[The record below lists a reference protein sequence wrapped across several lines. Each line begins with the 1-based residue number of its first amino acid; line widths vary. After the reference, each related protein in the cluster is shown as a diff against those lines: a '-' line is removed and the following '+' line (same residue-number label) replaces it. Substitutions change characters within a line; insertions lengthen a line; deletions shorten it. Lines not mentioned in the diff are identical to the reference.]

1 MHPEKM
7 QSDPVTAS
15 LITEDWTT
23 LVTLMDRIN
32 LMNIKNKKI
41 RYKIIFAKGVL
52 NAHLQSMNGSGT
64 INASLLVGMLKM
76 IMQLEKEFGR
86 TSHEFLIFAKTV
98 AKKFENQ
105 KLAVN
110 KALERK
116 LEFKK
121 MKGVIES

>member
-1 MHPEKM
+1 MHPEKTLT
-7 QSDPVTAS
+7 DPLTAS
-15 LITEDWTT
+15 LITEDWTA
-23 LVTLMDRIN
+23 LATLMGRIN
-32 LMNIKNKKI
+32 LMNIKDKKI

-52 NAHLQSMNGSGT
+52 SAHLQSMNGSGT
-64 INASLLVGMLKM
+64 INAALLVGMLKM
-76 IMQLEKEFGR
+76 IMRMEKEFGR
-86 TSHEFLIFAKTV
+86 TGHEFLILAKTV